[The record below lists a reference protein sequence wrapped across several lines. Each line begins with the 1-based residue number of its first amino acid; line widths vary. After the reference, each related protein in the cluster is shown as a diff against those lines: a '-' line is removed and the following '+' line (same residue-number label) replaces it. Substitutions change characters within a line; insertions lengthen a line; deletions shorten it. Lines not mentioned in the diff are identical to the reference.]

1 MRKVDK
7 ESTAQGCSE
16 KWGLTGSRK
25 NSCTD
30 PPGRSMKI
38 ASGEGQTPLLRG
50 GGGTRTASLSGN
62 GLWENPVGCWEAV
75 GEEGAGA
82 FPHGQATP
90 PRLPSTLTLTP
101 VADRNSWLLRGWQG
115 QDLGGL
121 RQDTSLDSSPSTSSP
136 CPPHGSRGPAHP
148 VAGIFVCSPNRQAE
162 VSALKPV
169 ADISHLP
176 QPLLPHPI
184 SSGTNRPLLGPL
196 GPCP

>member
-30 PPGRSMKI
+30 PPRRSMKI

-62 GLWENPVGCWEAV
+62 SLWENPVGCWEAV

-82 FPHGQATP
+82 FPRGQATP
-90 PRLPSTLTLTP
+90 PRLPSTLTLTH

-121 RQDTSLDSSPSTSSP
+121 RQDTSLDSSPSTTPSSP
-136 CPPHGSRGPAHP
+136 CPPHREQRASLTLQLASLF
-148 VAGIFVCSPNRQAE
+148 A
-162 VSALKPV
+162 
-169 ADISHLP
+169 P
-176 QPLLPHPI
+176 QT
-184 SSGTNRPLLGPL
+184 GKQR
-196 GPCP
+196 